1 MDEVKSKSE
10 SKEYKINENMRYRKI
25 RIKKLYKQENTDIY
39 RFVIPQCNTKWQC
52 YYILTK

>member
-25 RIKKLYKQENTDIY
+25 RIKVIQTGKY
-39 RFVIPQCNTKWQC
+39 R
-52 YYILTK
+52 YL